1 MITKEKLKIFEE
13 YKGNVDEWLLTS
25 NHKDTPMKDTD
36 WVLIKEIVQRL
47 SAVAK
52 GKASKEFT
60 EKTGLMISRHVD
72 QESLDDL
79 MNIIAK
85 F

>member
-1 MITKEKLKIFEE
+1 MITKDKIKIFDE
-13 YKGNVDEWLLTS
+13 YKGNAEEWLLTS
-25 NHKDTPMKDTD
+25 KDKDTLMRDSD

-52 GKASKEFT
+52 GKASREFT
-60 EKTGLMISRHVD
+60 EKTGLLISRHVEE
-72 QESLDDL
+72 ESLQDL
-79 MNIIAK
+79 MNLVAK

>member
-1 MITKEKLKIFEE
+1 MITKEKLKIFDE
-13 YKGNVDEWLLTS
+13 YKGNVEEWLHTS
-25 NHKDTPMKDTD
+25 NDKDTLMRDTD

-60 EKTGLMISRHVD
+60 EKTGLLISRHVD
-72 QESLDDL
+72 KESLEEL
-79 MNIIAK
+79 MDIVAK

>member
-13 YKGNVDEWLLTS
+13 YKGNVEDWLLTS
-25 NHKDTPMKDTD
+25 KDKETLMKDTD

-47 SAVAK
+47 CAVAK

-60 EKTGLMISRHVD
+60 EKTGLLISRHVE

-79 MNIIAK
+79 MNIVAK

>member
-1 MITKEKLKIFEE
+1 
-13 YKGNVDEWLLTS
+13 
-25 NHKDTPMKDTD
+25 MKDTD

-47 SAVAK
+47 CAVAK

-60 EKTGLMISRHVD
+60 EKTGLLISRHVE

-79 MNIIAK
+79 MNIVAK

>member
-13 YKGNVDEWLLTS
+13 YKGNVEEWLLTS
-25 NHKDTPMKDTD
+25 KDKETLMKDTD
-36 WVLIKEIVQRL
+36 WVLIQEIVQRL
-47 SAVAK
+47 CAVAK

-60 EKTGLMISRHVD
+60 EKTGLLISRHVE

-79 MNIIAK
+79 MNIVAK

>member
-1 MITKEKLKIFEE
+1 MITREKLKIFDE
-13 YKGNVDEWLLTS
+13 YKGNVEEWLLTS
-25 NHKDTPMKDTD
+25 KDKDTLMKDTD

-60 EKTGLMISRHVD
+60 EKTGLLISRHVD
-72 QESLDDL
+72 QESLEDL
-79 MNIIAK
+79 MNIVAK

>member
-1 MITKEKLKIFEE
+1 MITREKLKIFDE
-13 YKGNVDEWLLTS
+13 YKGNVEQWLLTS
-25 NHKDTPMKDTD
+25 KDKDTLMKDAD

-60 EKTGLMISRHVD
+60 EKTGLLITRHVD
-72 QESLDDL
+72 RDSLEDL
-79 MNIIAK
+79 MNVVAK

>member
-1 MITKEKLKIFEE
+1 MITREKLKIFDE
-13 YKGNVDEWLLTS
+13 YKGNAEAWLLTS
-25 NHKDTPMKDTD
+25 KDKETLMKDTD
-36 WVLIKEIVQRL
+36 WVLIKEIIQRL

-60 EKTGLMISRHVD
+60 EKTGLLISRHVD
-72 QESLDDL
+72 QESLEDL
-79 MNIIAK
+79 MNIVAK